1 MGRGRTPVYG
11 LDIET
16 DTSIDGLD
24 PTRSAVVTAALSLP
38 GPDEVYIGVEWE
50 ILVDL
55 DARLADLEPGVIATW
70 NGATFDLPFLGD
82 RAELWGLR
90 LGLVLRPDPDTRIH
104 GPLLRGHVGG
114 YRAAWHHHGHVDAY
128 RLYRHDETDLSIEA
142 QHAHPSS
149 DARLARVLTERRWTT
164 ACRLV
169 DRLGPATGSSS
180 VA

>member
-1 MGRGRTPVYG
+1 MGRGRTAVYG

-16 DTSIDGLD
+16 DTSTDGLD
-24 PTRSAVVTAALSLP
+24 PSRSAVLTVALSLP
-38 GPDEVYIGVEWE
+38 GADEVYIGVEWE

-55 DARLADLEPGVIATW
+55 DARLRDLEPGVIATW
-70 NGATFDLPFLGD
+70 NGATFDLPFIAD
-82 RAELWGLR
+82 RAALWGLN
-90 LGLVLRPDPDTRIH
+90 LGLVLRPDPATRVH
-104 GPLLRGHVGG
+104 GPVLRGHAGG
-114 YRAAWHHHGHVDAY
+114 YRAAWHHHAHVDAY
-128 RLYRHDETDLSIEA
+128 RLYRHDETDLAIEA

-149 DARLARVLTERRWTT
+149 DARLARVLTERRWAG

>member
-1 MGRGRTPVYG
+1 MGRGRTAVYG

-16 DTSIDGLD
+16 DTSIDGGLD
-24 PTRSAVVTAALSLP
+24 ASRSAVRTVALSLP
-38 GPDEVYIGVEWE
+38 GVDEVFVGVEWE

-55 DARLADLEPGVIATW
+55 DARLLDLEPGVLATW
-70 NGATFDLPFLGD
+70 NGATFDLPFLAD

-90 LGLVLRPDPDTRIH
+90 LGLVLQPDSGPRP
-104 GPLLRGHVGG
+104 LG

-128 RLYRHDETDLSIEA
+128 RLYRHDETDLGVEA

-149 DARLARVLTERRWTT
+149 DARLARVLTERRWTA

-169 DRLGPATGSSS
+169 DRLGPAAGSTS